1 MLTMGDEV
9 LRSQDGNNNA
19 YCQDNELSWFDWSAV
34 EREAG
39 MLRFTASLIAARRRA
54 QELLDLPIDVTLE
67 ELLATARIDWHG
79 VALGPAGS
87 LVRLAKPRRH
97 DQRPIGGAPH
107 HRQRLL
113 GAARLRAPASRGRA
127 RPGGASSTRR
137 SHPRTTSASARRP
150 RPSRQ
155 PPIGWVRAPS
165 WSSPPGPPSPR
176 RPTRDHPDDAA
187 RSGARADGRP
197 RPPRGGSRRRQPVV
211 PVGSV
216 RGRAGVGHGA
226 RGLQR
231 RRRRVVVLP
240 ARSRPFPG
248 LPLERGRDGRA
259 VRRVRA
265 AVPRAGAVERPR
277 PDPQGAD
284 VRPREQ
290 RGQPRRGR
298 QGLLVVP
305 RRAAVERLAALALP
319 LSAGRIPVRGPPPRQ
334 PRTLEAR
341 GRVRAA
347 RHRRVR
353 RAATGW
359 SRSTTRRRTRPTS

>member
-1 MLTMGDEV
+1 
-9 LRSQDGNNNA
+9 
-19 YCQDNELSWFDWSAV
+19 
-34 EREAG
+34 
-39 MLRFTASLIAARRRA
+39 MLRFTRVPDRGAPARAGAPRPADRRDAGGAAAQRRTSTGTAWRSTGRIARTTREASQSRSAADRWRSTSSPTPTGSPSTSPPASGGGRG
-54 QELLDLPIDVTLE
+54 
-67 ELLATARIDWHG
+67 LAAHPRHDARI
-79 VALGPAGS
+79 
-87 LVRLAKPRRH
+87 PRRH
-97 DQRPIGGAPH
+97 PLRRGGPG
-107 HRQRLL
+107 RRDSLL
-113 GAARLRAPASRGRA
+113 
-127 RPGGASSTRR
+127 PGGPALRR
-137 SHPRTTSASARRP
+137 GPRRPARR
-150 RPSRQ
+150 
-155 PPIGWVRAPS
+155 
-165 WSSPPGPPSPR
+165 SPR

-216 RGRAGVGHGA
+216 RGRARVGHGA

-240 ARSRPFPG
+240 ARPRPFPG

-305 RRAAVERLAALALP
+305 RCAAVERLAALALP
-319 LSAGRIPVRGPPPRQ
+319 LPAGRVP
-334 PRTLEAR
+334 
-341 GRVRAA
+341 
-347 RHRRVR
+347 VR
-353 RAATGW
+353 RARRASIANARSSKASTSCSTRACSTPATGW
-359 SRSTTRRRTRPTS
+359 SRSTTRRPTRPTS